1 MIRVSCDECVE
12 VPGSKIV
19 YELDGMYMTM
29 TCSICG
35 ETISLKGFIKSE
47 DKE

>member
-1 MIRVSCDECVE
+1 MIRVSCDKCVE
-12 VPGSKIV
+12 IYGSKIIIDI
-19 YELDGMYMTM
+19 DGKYLTM